1 MTNKHIGSSFDEFL
15 KEEKVLMESEA
26 LALKRVISFELENA
40 IKEKKITKAE
50 TARRMHT
57 SRMAFDRLLDP
68 NNTSVTLKSLE
79 KAAIVLGK
87 RIHLE
92 LRNF

>member
-1 MTNKHIGSSFDEFL
+1 MSNKYIGEDFDTFL
-15 KEEKVLMESEA
+15 EKENILVEAEA

-40 IKEKKITKAE
+40 MRENNITKTE

-57 SRMAFDRLLDP
+57 SRIAFDRLLDP

-79 KAAIVLGK
+79 KAAVALGK

-92 LRNF
+92 LRNV

>member
-1 MTNKHIGSSFDEFL
+1 MSNKYIGEEFDKFL
-15 KEEKVLMESEA
+15 EKENILVEA
-26 LALKRVISFELENA
+26 EVLALKRVISFELENA
-40 IKEKKITKAE
+40 MRENNITKTE

-57 SRMAFDRLLDP
+57 SRIAFDRLLDP

-79 KAAIVLGK
+79 KAAIALGK

-92 LRNF
+92 LRSM